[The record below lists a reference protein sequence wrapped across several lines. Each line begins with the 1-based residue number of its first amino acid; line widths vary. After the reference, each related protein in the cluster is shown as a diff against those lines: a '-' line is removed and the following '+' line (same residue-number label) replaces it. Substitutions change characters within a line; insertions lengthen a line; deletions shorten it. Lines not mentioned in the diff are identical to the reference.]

1 MANMLKSIFRD
12 PPVLQ
17 TNRLI
22 LRRMQRSD
30 SRDMFEYARDPA
42 VTRFLTWDPHPDE
55 AYTRRYLTY
64 VASRYKAGEF
74 FDWSLILRTE
84 NKMIGTCGFT
94 RIDCKNHLGEVGY
107 VLNKNY
113 WGRGLAT
120 EALQRVIQFA
130 FEVLK
135 LGRVESRFMEGN
147 IPSKRVM
154 EKAGMTFEGFAEAPL
169 LTKGRSVAVG
179 VCSISK
185 DAYPTMQKASLL
197 HLNNL

>member
-30 SRDMFEYARDPA
+30 SSDMFAYAKDPA
-42 VTRFLTWDPHPDE
+42 VTRFLTWEPHPDE
-55 AYTRRYLTY
+55 AFTRRYLTY
-64 VASRYKAGEF
+64 VSSRYKAGEF
-74 FDWSLILRTE
+74 FDWALVLRTE

-94 RIDCKNHLGEVGY
+94 RIDCKNGLGEVGY
-107 VLNKNY
+107 VLNRNY
-113 WGRGLAT
+113 WGQGLAS

-130 FEVLK
+130 FDVLN
-135 LGRVESRFMEGN
+135 LNRVESRFMEGN
-147 IPSKRVM
+147 TPSRKVM
-154 EKAGMTFEGFAEAPL
+154 EKSGMTFEGFSDEPL
-169 LTKGRSVAVG
+169 MTKGQSVAVG
-179 VCSISK
+179 VCSITK
-185 DAYPTMQKASLL
+185 DAYLHAETLSGL

>member
-30 SRDMFEYARDPA
+30 SRDMFEYAKDPT

-64 VASRYKAGEF
+64 VSSRYKAGEF
-74 FDWSLILRTE
+74 FDWALILNGE

-94 RIDCKNHLGEVGY
+94 RIDCKNRLGEAGY

-120 EALQRVIQFA
+120 EALQRVVQFA
-130 FEVLK
+130 FEVLG
-135 LGRVESRFMEGN
+135 LDRVESRFMEGN

-154 EKAGMTFEGFAEAPL
+154 EKAGMTFEGFADAPL
-169 LTKGRSVAVG
+169 LTKGSSVAVG
-179 VCSISK
+179 VCSITK
-185 DAYPTMQKASLL
+185 DTFLKAGTPPVL
-197 HLNNL
+197 HSNNL